1 MYMRIGDEKILVTK
15 VKFSNKLLVV
25 NDRYIITNYILDVR
39 TKERYHSLEIH
50 KETYDLPVDFSK
62 VERILENM

>member
-15 VKFSNKLLVV
+15 VKFGNKLLVV
-25 NDRYIITNYILDVR
+25 NDRYIITNYILDVI

>member
-15 VKFSNKLLVV
+15 VKFGNKLLVV

-39 TKERYHSLEIH
+39 TKERYNSLEIH